1 MSKRDITVVCELAAH
16 LACCEIMNAQRQDGP
31 GVYQVDG
38 PAIAA
43 DAMKLQRLGRSAMR
57 ALDRYSDSEAGASP
71 GAYTEWELQE
81 RWRQIEEYADEVLRP
96 YGLTAHC
103 HDHPFIA
110 ECLCI
115 SGLPD
120 NHPNEKDCGGYRI

>member
-1 MSKRDITVVCELAAH
+1 MSKRDIETVCTLAAH
-16 LACCEIMNAQRQDGP
+16 LAYVTAIHLDDPTWEVKITR
-31 GVYQVDG
+31 
-38 PAIAA
+38 PASECAA
-43 DAMKLQRLGRSAMR
+43 DAMALQRLGRSAMR

-71 GAYTEWELQE
+71 GAYTGRELQE
-81 RWRQIEEYADEVLRP
+81 RWRQIEEDADEVLRP

-115 SGLPD
+115 GGLPD
-120 NHPNEKDCGGYRI
+120 NHPNEKECGGFRI